1 MARGKSAWL
10 QEAVKFYHEKRRSNP
25 NYKYKDA
32 LKELGRMKRTGK
44 HHKEHTPT
52 RKARKS
58 RRRR

>member
-1 MARGKSAWL
+1 MAKSQWL
-10 QEAVKFYHEKRRSNP
+10 QEAVKFYHEKKRTNP

-32 LKELGRMKRTGK
+32 LKELGKRNRSNK
-44 HHKEHTPT
+44 HENKTST